1 MGLGRVMGM
10 VPGVG
15 HRLRIGQAAQ
25 EQEADGQADG
35 DGFEGASREH
45 RGNTNDRYSL
55 CQVTATWRLVTP
67 VRRMTRFETGLSRTD
82 HFYGV

>member
-25 EQEADGQADG
+25 EQEADGQAGG
-35 DGFEGASREH
+35 DGFEGASRQHHNE
-45 RGNTNDRYSL
+45 
-55 CQVTATWRLVTP
+55 
-67 VRRMTRFETGLSRTD
+67 
-82 HFYGV
+82 